1 MSRLDGLGINSYRW
15 MPSIPRRS
23 GHDLYNRL
31 VASRTTTT
39 TSKDRWHIYISF
51 NACANAPRFGPA
63 TRPDWVVSRNTRALP
78 VEDDDALLKE
88 AAGRVAA

>member
-1 MSRLDGLGINSYRW
+1 MDAVDSAAIRARPLQ
-15 MPSIPRRS
+15 SIGGKQDDNNDQQGP
-23 GHDLYNRL
+23 L
-31 VASRTTTT
+31 A
-39 TSKDRWHIYISF
+39 IYISF